1 MVYIAT
7 VKVFELEEQL
17 FQQQAVEQELRQ
29 AHVAELAEVQQK
41 MRVQM
46 EEEKQN
52 FLQQIREL
60 TRLKEDAYAK
70 VCIWRVQGISEM
82 VQASWW
88 HPVEN
93 GWIDVCNILWSLHFF
108 CGTSTYYQSIT
119 MFSLFA
125 FPPFLSLSLSPLMSF
140 FALNVY

>member
-1 MVYIAT
+1 MYIAT

-60 TRLKEDAYAK
+60 TRLKEEAYAK
-70 VCIWRVQGISEM
+70 VCIWRAQGISEL
-82 VQASWW
+82 VQAS
-88 HPVEN
+88 
-93 GWIDVCNILWSLHFF
+93 
-108 CGTSTYYQSIT
+108 
-119 MFSLFA
+119 
-125 FPPFLSLSLSPLMSF
+125 
-140 FALNVY
+140 

>member
-82 VQASWW
+82 EQAS
-88 HPVEN
+88 
-93 GWIDVCNILWSLHFF
+93 L
-108 CGTSTYYQSIT
+108 
-119 MFSLFA
+119 
-125 FPPFLSLSLSPLMSF
+125 
-140 FALNVY
+140 

>member
-41 MRVQM
+41 MKVQM

-70 VCIWRVQGISEM
+70 VCIWRVQGTSEM
-82 VQASWW
+82 VQAS
-88 HPVEN
+88 
-93 GWIDVCNILWSLHFF
+93 
-108 CGTSTYYQSIT
+108 
-119 MFSLFA
+119 
-125 FPPFLSLSLSPLMSF
+125 
-140 FALNVY
+140 

>member
-1 MVYIAT
+1 MRMLQLSLFLECVMLKTLTKCYMYNHMVYITT

-82 VQASWW
+82 VQ
-88 HPVEN
+88 
-93 GWIDVCNILWSLHFF
+93 
-108 CGTSTYYQSIT
+108 
-119 MFSLFA
+119 
-125 FPPFLSLSLSPLMSF
+125 PL
-140 FALNVY
+140 